1 MTQSNPLLRR
11 RAAIRSRTTAET
23 VLLRGL
29 RPRARSSSGSL
40 ALARPTGLGVSS
52 LPEVLA

>member
-1 MTQSNPLLRR
+1 MTQLDPVVRR
-11 RAAIRSRTTAET
+11 RAAIRSRTTAEA

-52 LPEVLA
+52 LQEVLV